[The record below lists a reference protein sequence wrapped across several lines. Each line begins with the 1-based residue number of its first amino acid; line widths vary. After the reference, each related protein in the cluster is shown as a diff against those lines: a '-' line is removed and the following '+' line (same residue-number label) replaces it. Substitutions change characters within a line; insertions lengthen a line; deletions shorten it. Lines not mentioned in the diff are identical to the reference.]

1 MGVKVIG
8 SLENVLVCAPLR
20 EGDIAGAFDSQIC
33 PPASGQ
39 SFKLQSTQ
47 AYVLDPSAQSLLE
60 AVAKPFDYEYAGVLW
75 SVAFTMVVG
84 LYLVSAKVGAV
95 LGLIRRG

>member
-1 MGVKVIG
+1 MALG
-8 SLENVLVCAPLR
+8 SVQNLLVCVPLASG
-20 EGDIAGAFDSQIC
+20 ESAGSIDMQVC
-33 PPASGQ
+33 PPVGAQ
-39 SFKLQSTQ
+39 AFRLQSMQ
-47 AYVLDPSAQSLLE
+47 VYVLEPTAQSLLE